1 MGNPNIEYITSE
13 DLEKR
18 VGAKAFVQL
27 ADDDGDGTADPDV
40 ISEIRLGA
48 LGEVNSYLGVRYET
62 PIDTDV
68 HTKLVGLLKSIS
80 LDMAEFRLRLRRPPV
95 PEEVTARRN
104 VTLKW
109 LRDVAASRVSLPS
122 ITQLATNRTHGPIA
136 KVLGVPRVLSRDS
149 LDGF

>member
-1 MGNPNIEYITSE
+1 MGNPNIEYITSA

-40 ISEIRLGA
+40 ILEIRLGA

-80 LDMAEFRLRLRRPPV
+80 LDMAEFRLRSRRPPV
-95 PEEVTARRN
+95 PEDATGRRN

-122 ITQLATNRTHGPIA
+122 HSRLESNMTHGPIA
-136 KVLGVPRVLSRDS
+136 KATGEPRVLTRDS
-149 LDGF
+149 LDGY